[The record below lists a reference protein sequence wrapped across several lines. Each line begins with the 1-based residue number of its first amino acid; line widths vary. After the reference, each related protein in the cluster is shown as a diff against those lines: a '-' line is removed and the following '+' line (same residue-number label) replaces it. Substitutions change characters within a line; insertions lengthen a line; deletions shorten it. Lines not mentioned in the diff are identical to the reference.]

1 MIPVHYLE
9 GSAVALHTSGHG
21 GLAPTY
27 EMDAVSHFG
36 MSKQEGE
43 CTMSEKLQMA
53 MLSYGQLNRNERQEF
68 LSAVSPK
75 VGQMAPAPG
84 PAKILRFRT
93 AADRLG
99 FKSTKSIMRLC
110 ESAGIRKLTLPG
122 HRRASGILESDLA
135 RLLVEN

>member
-1 MIPVHYLE
+1 MV
-9 GSAVALHTSGHG
+9 
-21 GLAPTY
+21 

-36 MSKQEGE
+36 MSKQVGE

-68 LSAVSPK
+68 LTAVSPK

-122 HRRASGILESDLA
+122 HKRASGILESDLA

>member
-1 MIPVHYLE
+1 VQL
-9 GSAVALHTSGHG
+9 LHMSGHG
-21 GLAPTY
+21 GLVPTD
-27 EMDAVSHFG
+27 EMDALSRFA
-36 MSKQEGE
+36 MSKQRGE

-53 MLSYGQLNRNERQEF
+53 MLSYGQLSRMERQEF
-68 LSAVSPK
+68 MTAVSPK
-75 VGQMAPAPG
+75 VAQKAPVTG

-122 HRRASGILESDLA
+122 HRRASGILESDLS
-135 RLLVEN
+135 RLLE